1 MEEKLEYFE
10 LNNKILEDF
19 DNLMK
24 LHLDQVK
31 YLKIDKNITNS
42 KFFNIIGLC
51 FNINTLEISAEQKLD
66 LNKIFSSICK
76 PGLLENIKLENVK
89 LPTGKFLK
97 KFNNIKKIE
106 MKKIKFSEVK
116 QFYLDLDCQ
125 KTVEE
130 IYMEDVDF
138 SRENFDFFINFENL
152 KKFISINITNLKNE
166 KFNFLPEAKKIEEI
180 KIKGNKIKIDDLNN
194 IVLGNYKKDIELKL
208 EDIDNCII
216 IKDKKVNIK
225 IDAKN
230 IEKLINNISFYKI
243 TNLDV
248 IFNDEVNFEHFTKI
262 LKKVK
267 KEINIGITDI
277 SKLTV
282 NQSIILKERL
292 KVKNISLLNK
302 QKEIITIYDIDSF
315 IDMRQAIDKFIENVP
330 EELKEDEKFLWIY
343 KILLKNIKYDEKEE
357 QDLDDLKKGL
367 IEKCCISKG
376 YSEILKNCLLCLGFE
391 INSINGKLKK
401 ENIEWNWL
409 QVKINENWYNAD
421 IALDAKQNKKMK
433 YCLINNEKISKTHEI
448 ETNSMYCIEEYDYKE
463 ILKFWK
469 NENIN
474 KEEKKSILKGIIEK
488 LKVLFVINKRLPE
501 GKSEV
506 IENDRARA
514 EK

>member
-31 YLKIDKNITNS
+31 HLKIEKNITNP
-42 KFFNIIGLC
+42 KFFNILGLC
-51 FNINTLEISAEQKLD
+51 FNINTLEIIADKKLD

-89 LPTGKFLK
+89 LPNGKFLK
-97 KFNNIKKIE
+97 KFNNIKRIE
-106 MKKIKFSEVK
+106 MNEIKFSEVK
-116 QFYLDLDCQ
+116 QFYLDLECE
-125 KTVEE
+125 KKLEE

-138 SRENFDFFINFENL
+138 NGENFEFFGDFQNIKRF
-152 KKFISINITNLKNE
+152 SAINITNLKNE
-166 KFNFLPEAKKIEEI
+166 KMDFLSKLKNLEEI
-180 KIKGNKIKIDDLNN
+180 KLKGNKIKIDDINN

-208 EDIDNCII
+208 ETIDNFII
-216 IKDKKVNIK
+216 IKDKQVSIK
-225 IDAKN
+225 TDAKN
-230 IEKLINNISFYKI
+230 IEKLIKNINFYKV

-248 IFNDEVNFEHFTKI
+248 IFNDEVNFEYFTRI

-267 KEINIGITDI
+267 NEINIGITDI
-277 SKLTV
+277 SKLTL
-282 NQSIILKERL
+282 NQSQILKEKLR
-292 KVKNISLLNK
+292 VKKISLLNLK
-302 QKEIITIYDIDSF
+302 KEVIAVYDIDLF
-315 IDMRQAIDKFIENVP
+315 IEMRQALDTFIENIP
-330 EELKEDEKFLWIY
+330 EELNEYEKFLWVY

-357 QDLDDLKKGL
+357 ENFDDLKKGL

-376 YSEILKNCLLCLGFE
+376 YSEILKNCLLCLGIE
-391 INSINGKLKK
+391 TNSVSGKLKK
-401 ENIEWNWL
+401 ENIQWNWL
-409 QVKINENWYNAD
+409 QIKINENWYNAD

-433 YCLINNEKISKTHEI
+433 YCLINNEKIGKTHEI
-448 ETNSMYCIEEYDYKE
+448 ETNSMYCVEEYDYKE

-474 KEEKKSILKGIIEK
+474 KEEKKSIFKGIIEK

-501 GKSEV
+501 GKSQVEV
-506 IENDRARA
+506 IE
-514 EK
+514 ETEE